1 MKTITI
7 CNKDYEISC
16 NAYTRFEYKRIFKV
30 GIFEDI
36 QKLNEFSQNQ
46 ELLRKELKE
55 EGIDDKDIEEKVAN
69 QMIGKLDD
77 FIDVIERLAY
87 ILIYTANNKI
97 GTFEEWLSGI
107 DKIDMS
113 AEWVK
118 VVTEYTVESFC

>member
-7 CNKDYEISC
+7 CDKEYEIKC
-16 NAYTRFEYKRIFKV
+16 NAFTRFEYKRIFNV

-36 QKLNEFSQNQ
+36 QKLNDFSQSQ
-46 ELLRKELKE
+46 ELLRQELKS
-55 EGIDDKDIEEKVAN
+55 EGIEEEEIEEKIAN

-77 FIDVIERLAY
+77 FIDVIEKMAY

-118 VVTEYTVESFC
+118 VVTEFTVESFC

>member
-7 CNKDYEISC
+7 CDKEYEIKC
-16 NAYTRFEYKRIFKV
+16 NAFTRFEYKRIFKV

-36 QKLNEFSQNQ
+36 QKLNDFSQSQ
-46 ELLRKELKE
+46 ELLRQELIS
-55 EGIDDKDIEEKVAN
+55 EGIAEEEIEEKIAN

-77 FIDVIERLAY
+77 FIDVIEKMAY

-118 VVTEYTVESFC
+118 VVTEFTVESFC